1 MMQQTKGTLESVTS
15 CLRSDF
21 MRRTRRCFCLANNT
35 RHASQPTWDHY
46 SISNVDVHLH
56 QCGFYMVQGTMYEIC
71 LRATFACQ
79 LARELWLTVWLFKP
93 SVGCVFPAAAP
104 GIALHKRTEC
114 FRECAGLTKTGLCLS
129 RRSPNCSWL
138 LNNVLSWKVLFKSVN
153 VFALAPNNVVKHTLT
168 NKMYIY
174 FSIKRQKFD

>member
-46 SISNVDVHLH
+46 PSPMRMCICISVD
-56 QCGFYMVQGTMYEIC
+56 FYMVQGTMYEIY

-104 GIALHKRTEC
+104 GIALHKKTEC
-114 FRECAGLTKTGLCLS
+114 FREWAGLTKTGLCLS

-153 VFALAPNNVVKHTLT
+153 AFALAPNNIVKHTLT
-168 NKMYIY
+168 NKMYI
-174 FSIKRQKFD
+174 